1 MKDYFYQIEE
11 KLKKGIK
18 LENLEII
25 DNSHKHKKHKFYSA
39 NKYHLKLKIKSFYL
53 NSISRI
59 SAQKLVM
66 KVLKED
72 LNSKIHALEI
82 TIEK

>member
-11 KLKKGIK
+11 KLKKNIK
-18 LENLEII
+18 LEKLEII
-25 DNSHKHKKHKFYSA
+25 DNSHKHKKHKFYSS
-39 NKYHLKLKIKSFYL
+39 NKYHLELKIKSLYL

-59 SAQKLVM
+59 SAQKIVM

-72 LNSKIHALEI
+72 LKLKIHALEI

>member
-11 KLKKGIK
+11 KLKKNIR
-18 LENLEII
+18 LEKLEII
-25 DNSHKHKKHKFYSA
+25 DNSHKHKKHKFYSS
-39 NKYHLKLKIKSFYL
+39 NKYHLELKIKSLYL

-59 SAQKLVM
+59 SAQKIVM

-72 LNSKIHALEI
+72 LKLKIHALEI